1 MTDAAGLVPFDLIT
15 SLTNA
20 YQDER
25 RRIDLA
31 ASFLAE
37 ETGPQGVVRHFL
49 AGNVK
54 EDRGV
59 VPNVA
64 TLFKLE
70 GAVAA
75 LNSHYWQKAIELTD
89 VLTVMPQ
96 ARRDEWHEQ
105 IRKHQCPEFSADTV
119 KTTLG
124 ALLAQRA
131 QFLGERVDG
140 IFRGLSGEHVT
151 NQPQGFSKR
160 MIIAGVIGGYGTA
173 EYRKTGL
180 MTTNVRTAAAIYM
193 GDVGYQTGGADGGWI
208 EWMRGPERAEQ
219 RVRISLRIRARAH
232 HAADYRKIH
241 AAGEDIYTAVKV
253 FEQSVWFH
261 WLKGYWNKT
270 QARGHKA
277 SIDGLTLLVW
287 GCAGRVMMTLRD
299 PATKASVTVITDAFS
314 NEPCMT
320 AQGIEATR
328 EDALRLLAEAR
339 AHRGALRIAMKP
351 DAAVVKMAGL

>member
-1 MTDAAGLVPFDLIT
+1 MLN
-15 SLTNA
+15 NA
-20 YQDER
+20 ETPEPIKVCARCKQACERGSVHRWRCDDGQKPALYETLCPDCDHDE
-25 RRIDLA
+25 A
-31 ASFLAE
+31 
-37 ETGPQGVVRHFL
+37 
-49 AGNVK
+49 
-54 EDRGV
+54 
-59 VPNVA
+59 
-64 TLFKLE
+64 
-70 GAVAA
+70 
-75 LNSHYWQKAIELTD
+75 
-89 VLTVMPQ
+89 M
-96 ARRDEWHEQ
+96 
-105 IRKHQCPEFSADTV
+105 
-119 KTTLG
+119 
-124 ALLAQRA
+124 
-131 QFLGERVDG
+131 
-140 IFRGLSGEHVT
+140 
-151 NQPQGFSKR
+151 
-160 MIIAGVIGGYGTA
+160 A